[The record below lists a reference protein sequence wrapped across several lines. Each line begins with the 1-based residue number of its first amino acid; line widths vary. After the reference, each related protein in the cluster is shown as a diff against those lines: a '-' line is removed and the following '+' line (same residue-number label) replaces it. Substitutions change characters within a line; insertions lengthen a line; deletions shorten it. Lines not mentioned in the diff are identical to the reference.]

1 MAAINEGKSWVFE
14 QLGGD
19 RRILV
24 LSGWSA
30 PFGRP
35 RDKPVAE
42 TPIEVRS
49 ERVYYP
55 GSDSPT
61 RHVFGHRFL
70 DMELSGRLRDRVLG
84 AGGALAKKNE
94 ITAFVADKQ
103 PVSITWGDVFKYV
116 GFIKRWHP
124 KIEAEKEIPWEMT
137 VEIDGDETSNEGQ
150 LGLGLRE
157 PPSPAAIVGLLQ
169 AALADLNGATST
181 AKIPGTLLD
190 LVGSLFDAVTNA
202 TGNFQNVADQIGDF
216 KSATFAQLN
225 SLASNARR
233 AKQTVIALRD
243 TFCSLPLDVATLRD
257 NAREAISFLT
267 AQVTTETSTRQL
279 LDSFTAAERSAAVT
293 KAGRVMTTY
302 VARDGDSWEGI
313 SMIFYFDPSRGN
325 DLRAANDAPAG
336 QAPVAGVEYVVP
348 K

>member
-1 MAAINEGKSWVFE
+1 MFE
-14 QLGGD
+14 QLSGD

-70 DMELSGRLRDRVLG
+70 DLELTGRFRDRVLG
-84 AGGALAKKNE
+84 VGGALAKKNE
-94 ITAFVADKQ
+94 VTAFVADKQ
-103 PVSITWGDVFKYV
+103 PVSVTWGDVFKYV
-116 GFIKRWHP
+116 GFIKRWVP
-124 KIEAEKEIPWEMT
+124 KIEAEKEVAWEMT
-137 VEIDGDETSNEGQ
+137 VEVDADETSNQGQ
-150 LGLGLRE
+150 LGLGLKQPP
-157 PPSPAAIVGLLQ
+157 PPSAIVGLIT
-169 AALADLNGATST
+169 LAMFDLDRATST
-181 AKIPGTLLD
+181 VKVPGTLLD
-190 LVGSLFDAVTNA
+190 VVESLFDAVTEA
-202 TGNFQNVADQIGDF
+202 VGTFQSVADQIGDF

-233 AKQTVIALRD
+233 AKQATVALRD
-243 TFCSLPLDVATLRD
+243 TFCSLPLDAATLRS
-257 NAREAISFLT
+257 NAAEAISFLT
-267 AQVTTETSTRQL
+267 AQVSTETSTRQL
-279 LDSFTAAERSAAVT
+279 LDSFTEAERSAAVT
-293 KAGRVMTTY
+293 RAGRTLTTY
-302 VARDGDSWEGI
+302 VARDGDTWEGV
-313 SMIFYFDPSRGN
+313 SMIFYGDPSRGN
-325 DLRAANDAPAG
+325 DVRLANDVPAG
-336 QAPVAGVEYVVP
+336 QNPVPGVEYVVP

>member
-1 MAAINEGKSWVFE
+1 MAATNQGKTWTFE
-14 QLGGD
+14 QLSGD

-24 LSGWSA
+24 LSGGSA

-35 RDKPVAE
+35 RDKPVVE

-70 DMELSGRLRDRVLG
+70 DMELTGRLRDRFLG

-94 ITAFVADKQ
+94 VAAFVADKQ
-103 PVSITWGDVFKYV
+103 PVSVTWGDVGKWT

-124 KIEAEKEIPWEMT
+124 KVEAEREIPWEMT
-137 VEIDGDETSNEGQ
+137 VEVDADETSNEGQ
-150 LGLGLRE
+150 LGLNLKQ
-157 PPSPAAIVGLLQ
+157 PPSPSAIVGLIT
-169 AALADLNGATST
+169 LAMFDLDRATST
-181 AKIPGTLLD
+181 ARIPGTLSD
-190 LVGSLFDAVTNA
+190 LVGGLFDLVTNA
-202 TGNFQNVADQIGDF
+202 VGAFQNVADQIGDF
-216 KSATFAQLN
+216 KSATLAQLN

-233 AKQTVIALRD
+233 AKQTVVALRD
-243 TFCSLPLDVATLRD
+243 TFCSLPADAATLRD
-257 NAREAISFLT
+257 SAAEAVKFLT

-293 KAGRVMTTY
+293 RAGRVLTTY

-325 DLRAANDAPAG
+325 DVRDANEVPAG
-336 QAPVAGVEYVVP
+336 QSPVAGVEYVVP

>member
-1 MAAINEGKSWVFE
+1 MAAIDQGKTWIFE
-14 QLGGD
+14 QLSGD

-70 DMELSGRLRDRVLG
+70 DLELTGRLRDRVLG

-94 ITAFVADKQ
+94 VTAFVADKQ
-103 PVSITWGDVFKYV
+103 PVSVTWGDVFKYV

-137 VEIDGDETSNEGQ
+137 VEVDGDETSNQGQ
-150 LGLGLRE
+150 LGLNLKQ
-157 PPSPAAIVGLLQ
+157 PPSPSAILGLIT
-169 AALADLNGATST
+169 LAMFDLDLATST
-181 AKIPGTLLD
+181 AKIPGTVLD
-190 LVGSLFDAVTNA
+190 LVGSLFDVLTNA
-202 TGNFQNVADQIGDF
+202 VGAFQSVADQIGDF

-225 SLASNARR
+225 SVASNARR
-233 AKQTVIALRD
+233 AKQATVALRD
-243 TFCSLPLDVATLRD
+243 TFCSLPLDAATLRD
-257 NAREAISFLT
+257 SAREAVKFLT
-267 AQVTTETSTRQL
+267 AQVSAETTTRQL
-279 LDSFTAAERSAAVT
+279 LDSFTEAERSAAVT
-293 KAGRVMTTY
+293 KAGRVLTTY

-325 DLRAANDAPAG
+325 DVRAANEVPAG
-336 QAPVAGVEYVVP
+336 ESPVAGVEYVVP